1 VTKRERKKPDM
12 KNTTVT
18 LNEVIATAKSA
29 SKLAPS
35 VRTSKNRAKYFGR
48 YIGQNALIA
57 DMCETIDA
65 LKENANL
72 PLPKWMLDGIAGAGK
87 TELANAI
94 AKALAP
100 EGFTFV
106 VIHESITL
114 PQFLTVWAESI
125 EGKKCVIFIDEVH
138 GMKNNKVINL
148 IKRLT
153 ETGGEIRSIRA
164 DESTFCTSNPF
175 QHLWIAASNMETT
188 DDALWGASGRFDR
201 KTLVPLSEDEVK
213 ACLEQ
218 MAGDMHVTLH
228 KDTINYLAG
237 YVMANPRAV
246 RHLCEDV
253 ARKTLKPSIDL
264 ASAKEIVRRTNRYPG
279 GLLQQDLNILKA
291 SVKGGEHG
299 LQVGVIA
306 HSING
311 MDPKV
316 CAVRIRQLEGIG
328 LMKTTTGG
336 KKALSVVGGEYLKK
350 LVELAKAAKA
360 RQAAKAE
367 KGKKKGADTTGAG
380 VKEVKKD
387 EKETAAVNAGK

>member
-1 VTKRERKKPDM
+1 M
-12 KNTTVT
+12 KNTTAT
-18 LNEVIATAKSA
+18 LSDVIATAKRA
-29 SKLAPS
+29 SKVAPS
-35 VRTSKNRAKYFGR
+35 VRTSKNRAKYFAR
-48 YIGQNALIA
+48 YIGQNALIS

-125 EGKKCVIFIDEVH
+125 EGKKCVIFIDEIH
-138 GMKNNKVINL
+138 GMKNQKVINL

-153 ETGGEIRSIRA
+153 ETGGEIRNIRA
-164 DESTFCTSNPF
+164 DETTFCTSNPF
-175 QHLWIAASNMETT
+175 QHFWIVASNMETT
-188 DDALWGASGRFDR
+188 DDALFGASGRFDR

-228 KDTINYLAG
+228 KDSISYLAG

-246 RHLCEDV
+246 RHLCEDI

-291 SVKGGEHG
+291 AVKGGDHG

-328 LMKTTTGG
+328 LMRTTGGG
-336 KKALSVVGGEYLKK
+336 KKALSPVGGEYLKK

-367 KGKKKGADTTGAG
+367 KGKKEASAGA
-380 VKEVKKD
+380 KEEKKEG
-387 EKETAAVNAGK
+387 EKEKAAVTAGK